1 MTFLNYSGYYSA
13 LPNTK
18 VTKLCDQFIILLCK
32 IVVKTDSIYLDTLA
46 GNPLY

>member
-1 MTFLNYSGYYSA
+1 MTFLNYSGYYLA

-18 VTKLCDQFIILLCK
+18 VTNLCDQFTILLYI